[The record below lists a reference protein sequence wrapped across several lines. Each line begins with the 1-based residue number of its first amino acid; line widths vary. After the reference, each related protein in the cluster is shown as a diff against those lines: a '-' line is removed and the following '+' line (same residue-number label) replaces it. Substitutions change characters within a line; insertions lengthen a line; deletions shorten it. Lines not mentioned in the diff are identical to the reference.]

1 MMSFL
6 ESPRFPEK
14 ISYGAVGGPVYKTDV
29 VIVNSGF
36 EQRNAVW
43 SQARA
48 SYNVAHAARDRD
60 MMAEIIAFFRSV
72 KGRAIGFRFKDW
84 LDYKATNV
92 EGFLGTGVGTGLP
105 TYQLKKKY
113 EAGVNFELRDIRK
126 PVAGTVRV
134 YLNNAL
140 LTEGTSAGQWQI
152 DNSTGIVTFAPAV
165 TKTVNSAQL
174 RLITD
179 ITQAANG
186 VVTTSVN
193 HGFNTGDQIKLTDV
207 NGMIEVNDLYFN
219 ITVLTPTT
227 FELNVDTTT
236 FTAYTSSG
244 LARRESV
251 TQTNPVQINA
261 DAHGFA
267 NGDVIYI
274 VSNIAGLNNQS
285 FTIQNVTT
293 NQFEIDI
300 DGTGFAIS
308 TSTSLRKYYQ
318 STDDLNWDGEFDVPV
333 RFDTDQIEVEIIAPE
348 VQGWGSIPLV
358 EIRT

>member
-1 MMSFL
+1 MSFL

-152 DNSTGIVTFAPAV
+152 DNSTGIVTFAPVV
-165 TKTVNSAQL
+165 TKLINSAQI
-174 RLITD
+174 RIISD
-179 ITQAANG
+179 ITQASNG
-186 VVTTSVN
+186 VVTTSAN
-193 HGFNTGDQIKLTDV
+193 HGFNTGDKIQLTSV
-207 NGMIEVNDLYFN
+207 TGMTEVNNLYFT

-227 FELNVDTTT
+227 FELNVDTSGFDA
-236 FTAYTSSG
+236 FTGFGVAT
-244 LARRESV
+244 RESI
-251 TQTNPVQINA
+251 TQTNPIQVNA
-261 DAHGFA
+261 TAHGFA
-267 NGDVIYI
+267 NGEIIYFS
-274 VSNIAGLNNQS
+274 SNITELDGKGFVIS
-285 FTIQNVTT
+285 NVTT
-293 NQFEIDI
+293 DQFEVAI
-300 DGTGFAIS
+300 DGTGFVLS
-308 TSTSLRKYYQ
+308 TITNALKYYQ
-318 STDDLNWDGEFDVPV
+318 SDADLNWDGEFDVPV

>member
-1 MMSFL
+1 MSFL

-134 YLNNAL
+134 YLNNVL

-152 DNSTGIVTFAPAV
+152 DNSTGIVTFTQLSSSNVA
-165 TKTVNSAQL
+165 TVLSRN
-174 RLITD
+174 ITS

-186 VVTTSVN
+186 VVTTSVA
-193 HGFNTGDQIKLTDV
+193 HGFTTGDKIRIINVGGMTQI
-207 NGMIEVNDLYFN
+207 NNLYYT
-219 ITVLTPTT
+219 ITVLTTTT
-227 FELNVDTTT
+227 FQLNVNTTA
-236 FTAYTSSG
+236 FTAYTSGGS
-244 LARRESV
+244 ARRESV

-261 DAHGFA
+261 NAHGFT
-267 NGDVIYI
+267 NGQIVYFLSNISGI
-274 VSNIAGLNNQS
+274 NNQGFVVSNA
-285 FTIQNVTT
+285 TT
-293 NQFEIDI
+293 NQFEITV
-300 DGTGFAIS
+300 DGTSFPLS
-308 TSTSLRKYYQ
+308 TSTTLRKYYQ
-318 STDDLNWDGEFDVPV
+318 PTDDLNWDGEFDVPV